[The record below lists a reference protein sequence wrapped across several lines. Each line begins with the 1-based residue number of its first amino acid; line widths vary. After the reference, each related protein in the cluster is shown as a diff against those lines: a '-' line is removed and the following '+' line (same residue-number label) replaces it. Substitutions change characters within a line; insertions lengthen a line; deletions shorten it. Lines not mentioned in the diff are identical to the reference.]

1 MLFNSIEFL
10 IFLPTTFILYWLLK
24 DSIRWQNLFIIA
36 VSYIF
41 YGWWDL
47 RFLSLIALSS
57 AVDYTVGR
65 YLHQTENQVKRK
77 WLLGVSLAVNLGLL
91 GFFKYYNFFVDS
103 FVDAFEMLGIALN
116 TRTLSIIL
124 PVGISFYTFQ
134 TLSYTIDI
142 YRKKIQATTDP
153 VAFFAYVS
161 FFPQLVAGPIE
172 RASNLLPQFL
182 EKRTV
187 SPALISDGLRQILW
201 GMFKKIVI
209 ADNCA
214 VIVDAVFSD
223 YESYN
228 SSMLVVAAVL
238 FAFQIYGDFSGY
250 SDIAIGTA
258 KLFGFR
264 LMTNF
269 SVPYF
274 SLNVTDFWRR
284 WHISMS
290 AWFRDYV
297 FEPLLF
303 HYRDWGQR
311 ALYAVTFVTF
321 VLIGFWHGGN
331 WTFIV
336 FGFLQAVALSL
347 EIATLKRR
355 RKFKRSKS
363 VWLRPYYFGSWLLNM
378 LFWLVGC
385 VIFRSYSIGDSWL
398 YFKKIASGSFLQ
410 ITHYQK
416 DIMILIPIIA
426 MMLAIEWYNKDKSH
440 QLDIVRFRPIMRHAI
455 YLFLIAL
462 MFFFGKYNSNTFIYF
477 QF

>member
-24 DSIRWQNLFIIA
+24 DKIKWQNLFILA
-36 VSYIF
+36 MSYIF
-41 YGWWDL
+41 YGWWDV
-47 RFLSLIALSS
+47 RFLGLIVLSS
-57 AVDYTVGR
+57 VVDYTIGL
-65 YLHQTENQVKRK
+65 YLHQSEKLSKRK
-77 WLLGVSLAVNLGLL
+77 LLLATSLVVNLGLL

-103 FVDAFEMLGIALN
+103 FVDAFSMLGITMNTSSLN
-116 TRTLSIIL
+116 IIL

-142 YRKKIQATTDP
+142 YRKKMQPTQNPI
-153 VAFFAYVS
+153 AFFAYVG

-172 RASNLLPQFL
+172 RASNLLPQFF
-182 EKRTV
+182 EKRTI
-187 SPALISDGLRQILW
+187 SPTLISDGLRQILW

-223 YESYN
+223 YGSHN
-228 SSMLVVAAVL
+228 STMLVVAAVL

-258 KLFGFR
+258 KLFGFK

-297 FEPLLF
+297 FDPLLF
-303 HYRDWGQR
+303 HYRDWGQKT
-311 ALYAVTFVTF
+311 LYAVTFVTF
-321 VLIGFWHGGN
+321 ILIGFWHGGN

-336 FGFLQAVALSL
+336 FGFLQALALSV
-347 EIATLKRR
+347 EIATMKKR

-363 VWLRPYYFGSWLLNM
+363 KWLRLYYLGSWLLNM

-385 VIFRSYSIGDSWL
+385 VIFRSYSIGDSWQ
-398 YFKKIASGSFLQ
+398 YFKNIASSNFLQ

-416 DIMILIPIIA
+416 DILILIPIIIIT
-426 MMLAIEWYNKDKSH
+426 LVIEWYNRDKSH
-440 QLDIVRFRPIMRHAI
+440 QLDIERLRPVFRHSI

-462 MFFFGKYNSNTFIYF
+462 MFFFAKYSSNTFIYF